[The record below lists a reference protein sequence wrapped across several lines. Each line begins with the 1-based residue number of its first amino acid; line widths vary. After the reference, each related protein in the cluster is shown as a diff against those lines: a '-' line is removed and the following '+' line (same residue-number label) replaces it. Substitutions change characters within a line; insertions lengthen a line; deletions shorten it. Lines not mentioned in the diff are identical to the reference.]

1 MPDDRADS
9 LTVGLGERSYPIH
22 IGSNVLARAGSLLA
36 ALAARRAVIVTNPV
50 VARHHLARLR
60 AALDA
65 AGIASDVVVV
75 PEGEAQKN
83 WSTLQDIVT
92 RLVELNAERST
103 PLIALGGG
111 VVGDLAGFAA
121 AIYRRGMPFVQI
133 PTTLRDQGCSR
144 RRGRA

>member
-75 PEGEAQKN
+75 PEGEAQ
-83 WSTLQDIVT
+83 
-92 RLVELNAERST
+92 
-103 PLIALGGG
+103 
-111 VVGDLAGFAA
+111 
-121 AIYRRGMPFVQI
+121 
-133 PTTLRDQGCSR
+133 
-144 RRGRA
+144 